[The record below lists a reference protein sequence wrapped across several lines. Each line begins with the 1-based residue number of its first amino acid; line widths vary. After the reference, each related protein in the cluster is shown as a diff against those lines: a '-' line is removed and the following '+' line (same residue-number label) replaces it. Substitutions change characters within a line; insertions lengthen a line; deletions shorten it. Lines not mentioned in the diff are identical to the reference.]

1 MPTGNVV
8 ITVVDQGGSTV
19 VVPSTSVQVKIGC
32 ATSGVVNQIVAT
44 RSTKTLQDTFVSGP
58 LPECAALA
66 VVGENGV
73 NVTTLCVRIP
83 TVTAGAI
90 VGSVSK
96 SVSGATDANP
106 LVITTSASHTLQTGD
121 IVTIA
126 SVGGNTLAN
135 GTFEITVL
143 SPTTFSIPVDASA
156 GSAYTSGGTVTWS
169 GVIGSITGTAS
180 PSVTGTSTDDF
191 FAQVKIV
198 KGGTLGTAGITF
210 QVSLDA
216 GRTFGPA
223 ISLGT
228 ATTYVVPSTGLTLH
242 FGSSTQTVV
251 AGDSWRFST
260 TGPRG
265 DQAGVMAAIA
275 ALKASQYAVIGW
287 GGGTHVIGPWAAAD
301 AAEFQTLLED
311 MATGY
316 IFTRAIIDARDAAI
330 PIAWGGAGES
340 EAAWMSAIETDF
352 GTVDAKRVCVAAGAY
367 NMPSAYANTAAGLP
381 RYRRPLSWA
390 FAVRQGTI
398 APQRHA
404 GRVKDGPLSKI
415 FVDAANDPNDGFLYH
430 DERVN
435 PGLDV
440 LTGGAGRFTS
450 LLTRPGKPGV
460 YIQNPLTL
468 AAVGSDYQLMPRGTV
483 MDLACDIVH
492 QTEQNNIN
500 DDVRV
505 NQGKGPSDPVYG
517 TIFENDARS
526 IEQNALTAIKNQM
539 VATGMISGAT
549 VIVDRTTNI
558 LATSRIRVTVS
569 ITGKGYILEEDIFIG
584 YGNPAAAS
592 N

>member
-8 ITVVDQGGSTV
+8 ISIVDQGGSAV

-32 ATSGVVNQIVAT
+32 ATSGTVNQIVAT
-44 RSTKTLQDTFVSGP
+44 RSLRTLQDTFTSGP

-90 VGSVSK
+90 VGSNTK

-106 LVITTSASHTLQTGD
+106 LVVTTSAPHLLQTGD
-121 IVTIA
+121 VVTIA
-126 SVGGNTLAN
+126 GVGGNVLAN

-143 SPTTFSIPVDASA
+143 SSTTFSIPVDASA

-169 GVIGSITGTAS
+169 GVIGAISGTAG
-180 PSVTGTSTDDF
+180 PSVTGVPVDDF
-191 FAQVKIV
+191 FVKVVIV

-210 QVSLDA
+210 KVSVDA

-228 ATTYVVPSTGLTLH
+228 ATTYVMPSTGLTLH
-242 FGSSTQTVV
+242 FGSSTQTLV
-251 AGDSWRFST
+251 AGDAFRFST

-265 DQAGVMAAIA
+265 DQAGVMAAIV

-287 GGGTHVIGPWAAAD
+287 GGGTHIVGPWAAAD
-301 AAEFQTLLED
+301 AAEFQTLLD
-311 MATGY
+311 DLAAGY
-316 IFTRAIIDARDAAI
+316 VFTRAIIDARDAAI
-330 PIAWGGAGES
+330 PVAWGGAGET
-340 EAAWMSAIETDF
+340 EAAWMSAIETEF
-352 GTVDAKRVCVAAGAY
+352 GTTDAKRVSVAAGCY
-367 NMPSAYANTAAGLP
+367 NMPSAFANTAAGLP

-390 FAVRQGTI
+390 YAVREGVI
-398 APQRHA
+398 PAQRHA

-415 FVDAANDPNDGFLYH
+415 FVDPVGDPNDGFVYH

-492 QTEQNNIN
+492 QTEQQNIN

-505 NQGKGPSDPVYG
+505 NLGKGPSDPVYG
-517 TIFENDARS
+517 TIFERDART
-526 IEQNALTAIKNQM
+526 IEQTALAAIRNQM

-549 VIVDRTTNI
+549 VVVDRTTNI
-558 LATSRIRVTVS
+558 LATSMIRVTVS
-569 ITGKGYILEEDIFIG
+569 ITGKGYILEEDVFIG
-584 YGNPAAAS
+584 YGNAAAA
-592 N
+592 